1 MGFYIAYTAWSL
13 ESWYFV
19 ILKNLTQ
26 NNSLFKIIIKKE
38 YFA

>member
-19 ILKNLTQ
+19 ILKKPDSEQFTFQ
-26 NNSLFKIIIKKE
+26 NIKKE